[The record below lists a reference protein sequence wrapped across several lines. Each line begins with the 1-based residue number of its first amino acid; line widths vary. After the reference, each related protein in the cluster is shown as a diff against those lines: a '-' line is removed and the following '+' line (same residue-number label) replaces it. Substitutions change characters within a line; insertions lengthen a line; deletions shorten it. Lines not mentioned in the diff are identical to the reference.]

1 MAVMEQMVA
10 ISAVVAA
17 GQDKMAVVT
26 QATGLAV
33 KVALV

>member
-1 MAVMEQMVA
+1 MAAMEQMVDMQ
-10 ISAVVAA
+10 VVAEA

>member
-1 MAVMEQMVA
+1 MAVMEQMVDMQV
-10 ISAVVAA
+10 VVAA